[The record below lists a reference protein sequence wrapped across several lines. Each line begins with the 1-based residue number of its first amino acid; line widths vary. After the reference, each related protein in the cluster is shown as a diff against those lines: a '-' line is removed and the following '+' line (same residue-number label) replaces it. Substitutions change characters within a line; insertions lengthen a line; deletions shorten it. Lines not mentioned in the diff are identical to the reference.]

1 MTSTLPFAP
10 VLATVATETVVAA
23 LVAFVAGILLAIFLL
38 LHGRLHDWFVRRT
51 RAGVCQEIL
60 SRFRRDMASRI
71 GSGGVTS
78 AVSGDDE
85 DGMARLLA
93 YAHIAEALSGGYECV
108 YYIDLKTNHFDQ
120 FRSQGLYE
128 TIKVEKAGEDFFG
141 LTQRLLPETMHPDD
155 VPRMAAAF
163 THDAMVEAT
172 MGDRVFSITY
182 RLNIEGD
189 YLWYNFRAVRAAGDR
204 NHLVAAVSNVDAQ
217 MRSEK
222 RPEARPAGGGAAGGE
237 PPSSMK
243 LSAG

>member
-1 MTSTLPFAP
+1 MTTSLPLAP
-10 VLATVATETVVAA
+10 VLAAVGLETALAA
-23 LVAFVAGILLAIFLL
+23 LVAFVAGVLLTVFLL

-60 SRFRRDMASRI
+60 SRFRSDMASRI
-71 GSGGVTS
+71 GSGGVTG
-78 AVSGDDE
+78 AVSGGDE

-128 TIKVEKAGEDFFG
+128 TLKVEKAGEDFFG

-163 THDAMVEAT
+163 TRDAMVEAT

-204 NHLVAAVSNVDAQ
+204 DHLVAAVSNVDEQ
-217 MRSEK
+217 VRREK
-222 RPEARPAGGGAAGGE
+222 DSAPRAAGA
-237 PPSSMK
+237 PFLKP
-243 LSAG
+243 